1 MNYRCPSSP
10 RKNTNKTFCLIH
22 KIIKLIEENY
32 ILDSK
37 DIIKSI
43 LNKININSM
52 NELELSEFIYSIL
65 KKYDKHFSFTP
76 LEIESSHDQHHINFI
91 QTKIEPDI
99 AIVKIKEFPDFQMTQ
114 QYRQKSFDDIS
125 KRRKTLLCNHIIQTF
140 REIKDYP
147 NILFDLRNNPGGDEM
162 VAIFMLSFIFGKRT
176 HVNTNVFHNHERRQY
191 TLSRKELENICGCID
206 IPLLTNKNIFI
217 LINRNTFSAAELF
230 AYILQTFGKGIVIG
244 KENSGGGANGGEYF
258 YINHKMKIFIP
269 YYRVNNPLTKENWE
283 TKGVQPDILIQ

>member
-1 MNYRCPSSP
+1 MNHRCPTSS
-10 RKNTNKTFCLIH
+10 RKNINKTVCLIH

-52 NELELSEFIYSIL
+52 NELELSEYIYSIL
-65 KKYDKHFSFTP
+65 KNYDKHFSFTP
-76 LEIESSHDQHHINFI
+76 LEIESSHEQHHINFI
-91 QTKIEPDI
+91 HTKIEKDI

-114 QYRQKSFDDIS
+114 QYIQKTFDDIS

-140 REIKDYP
+140 KKIKDYP

-162 VAIFMLSFIFGKRT
+162 IAIFMLSFIFGKRI

-191 TLSRKELENICGCID
+191 TLSRKELEDICGCKD
-206 IPLLTNKNIFI
+206 IPLLINKNIFI

-230 AYILQTFGKGIVIG
+230 AYILQTFEKGIIIG
-244 KENSGGGANGGEYF
+244 KERSGGGANGGEYF
-258 YINHKMKIFIP
+258 YVNDKMKIFIP
-269 YYRVNNPLTKENWE
+269 YYRVSNPITNQNWE
-283 TKGVQPDILIQ
+283 GEGVYPNILF